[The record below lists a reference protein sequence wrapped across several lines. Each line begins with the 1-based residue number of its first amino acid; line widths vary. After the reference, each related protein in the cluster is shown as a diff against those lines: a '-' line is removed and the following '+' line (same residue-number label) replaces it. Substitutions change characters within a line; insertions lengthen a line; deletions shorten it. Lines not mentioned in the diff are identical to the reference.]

1 MAPVLSN
8 EFLDIQ
14 ATIER
19 GFVLKRVRDM
29 IRIKNIQSQEFK
41 IVITVTL
48 LTILTLVWKKSS
60 AVRQKGEYQNGCYK
74 KTKHAKSFEKGT
86 FLTHTCTY

>member
-8 EFLDIQ
+8 EFLEIQ

-41 IVITVTL
+41 IVFTVTL
-48 LTILTLVWKKSS
+48 HNVHSGRN
-60 AVRQKGEYQNGCYK
+60 RQQ
-74 KTKHAKSFEKGT
+74 
-86 FLTHTCTY
+86 